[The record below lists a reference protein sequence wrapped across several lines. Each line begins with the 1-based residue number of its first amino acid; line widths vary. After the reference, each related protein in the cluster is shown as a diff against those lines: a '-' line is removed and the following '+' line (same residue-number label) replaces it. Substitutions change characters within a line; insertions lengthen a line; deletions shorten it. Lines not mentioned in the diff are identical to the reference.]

1 MSQSYNSQE
10 VRDAAIDSLQR
21 LQDIVG
27 GHFPWCPSTTPFDKL
42 RMQLRMHADYLQP
55 IKQPCTCGM
64 DLMRQA
70 KARLDNERFEEF
82 SLWADALGLD

>member
-1 MSQSYNSQE
+1 MTQSYSSQE

-21 LQDIVG
+21 LRDIVG
-27 GHFPWCPSTTPFDKL
+27 GHFPWC
-42 RMQLRMHADYLQP
+42 ANYLQP
-55 IKQPCTCGM
+55 IKQTCTCGM

-70 KARLDNERFEEF
+70 KARLENERLEEF

>member
-1 MSQSYNSQE
+1 MTQSYNSQE

-27 GHFPWCPSTTPFDKL
+27 GHFPWC
-42 RMQLRMHADYLQP
+42 ADYLQP
-55 IKQPCTCGM
+55 TQKPCTCGM

-70 KARLDNERFEEF
+70 KARLDNERFEEY
-82 SLWADALGLD
+82 SLWADALGLG